1 MTEAEKNKK
10 SFYWMSIKRPEADDP
25 QADQAIFGGPGES
38 PEKDLMVAMVTQA
51 KLDLFHPNK
60 RRSEMA
66 LTWFLTSDPSWL
78 LSFESICE
86 QLDLDPDVIRRGILQ
101 RHESP

>member
-1 MTEAEKNKK
+1 MAHSHKHILPKG
-10 SFYWMSIKRPEADDP
+10 PDDP

-51 KLDLFHPNK
+51 KLDLFCSNK

-66 LTWFLTSDPSWL
+66 LTWFLTSDPGWL

-86 QLDLDPDVIRRGILQ
+86 QLDLDDDIVRRGIL
-101 RHESP
+101 RAHNTSVRD